1 MEDCK
6 EKGGPVDTDLEHCLS
21 LNSGCGAFKNGYC
34 DMDDT
39 ELMQEIEG
47 SHELEKCQV
56 SLKVQKLT
64 KLLCIRQLIDF
75 RKNVKLLLDVHFSM

>member
-1 MEDCK
+1 MDDCK

-21 LNSGCGAFKNGYC
+21 LNDGCDAFKNGYC

-39 ELMQEIEG
+39 ELMEEIEG

-56 SLKVQKLT
+56 SLKAQKFINIT
-64 KLLCIRQLIDF
+64 C
-75 RKNVKLLLDVHFSM
+75 FST